1 MNMKQFRKIFFIIST
16 VIICFSYGS
25 LSQKGSTSNQFT
37 SEDSVRSLKYL
48 SSELSSILTN
58 ANLENTKYAVGVY
71 SLDNKKYYFKKS
83 VNDLLTPA
91 SITKLFT
98 SYSALSMY
106 GSNFQY
112 QTKVYYTGTL
122 SNGILKG
129 DIYIVGNGD
138 PMLSSYDIDTL
149 AQKIKQSGIV
159 EIHGNII
166 GDGTFFDD
174 ITNRKTY
181 SGDQDMV
188 QALQPITGL
197 SINNNTITI
206 IVEGLA
212 QGQKRLALVRT
223 DPPSTAVQLRNT
235 AKVIGRNRPTQP
247 KNTKSR
253 KPNEEIILEDGGPVV
268 TNKLQK
274 KSDIKITQILD
285 KNGSYTYQITGS
297 INADDSYSQTY
308 FLSNPDEVVAGS
320 LVFYLRKHGINVQGK
335 HETGSIKSL
344 SSEPHIIATH
354 SRYLVNVISPTMKNS
369 NNYYAE
375 NIFKFI
381 GANSGKLI
389 ENARESRQIISLFFD
404 TIKVDFKGCQLFDG
418 SGLSRRNVVSVNSVI
433 GFLNYLFHSDK
444 RIVLDTTMAIAG
456 FDGTLGKRMS
466 GTLAESNLKG
476 KTGTLRNVSG
486 LCGIT
491 KTLDGENIA
500 FCFIFNGNNVGT
512 YKQLENKLGTVI
524 SEFFYFNRQ
533 R

>member
-1 MNMKQFRKIFFIIST
+1 MIMKKLGKYIFLITT
-16 VIICFSYGS
+16 VIIFLSNLI
-25 LSQKGSTSNQFT
+25 LSQKGPVRNQFT
-37 SEDSVRSLKYL
+37 SEDTVRSLRYL
-48 SSELSSILTN
+48 SSELSAILTN

-98 SYSALSMY
+98 TYSALSIY
-106 GSNFQY
+106 GKSFQY
-112 QTKVYYTGTL
+112 NTKVYYTGTL

-138 PMLSSYDIDTL
+138 PLFSSNDIDTL
-149 AQKIKQSGIV
+149 AQKIKQAGIK

-181 SGDQDMV
+181 SGDQDLV

-197 SINNNTITI
+197 SVNNNTIKI
-206 IVEGLA
+206 IVEGIP
-212 QGQKRLALVRT
+212 QGPKRLAQVRS
-223 DPPSTAVQLRNT
+223 DPPSVAVQFRNT
-235 AKVIGRNRPTQP
+235 AKVTGRTRPTPAQQSKP
-247 KNTKSR
+247 RKST
-253 KPNEEIILEDGGPVV
+253 EEIILEDGGPVV
-268 TNKLQK
+268 VNSIHK
-274 KSDIKITQILD
+274 KSDIKISQIKD
-285 KNGSYTYQITGS
+285 KNGSYAYQISGS
-297 INADDSYSQTY
+297 IDSDDSYSQNY
-308 FLSNPDEVVAGS
+308 FLSNSDEIVAGALMFS
-320 LVFYLRKHGINVQGK
+320 LRKHGIIVQGK

-344 SSEPHIIATH
+344 ASEPRFLASR
-354 SRYLVNVISPTMKNS
+354 SRYLADVISPTIKNS
-369 NNYYAE
+369 DNYYAE

-404 TIKVDFKGCQLFDG
+404 TAKVDFKGCQLYDG
-418 SGLSRRNVVSVNSVI
+418 SGLSRRNLVTVNSVI
-433 GFLNYLFHSDK
+433 EFLNYLYYSDN
-444 RIVLDTTMAIAG
+444 RTVLDTTMAIAG
-456 FDGTLGKRMS
+456 YDGTLGKRMG

-500 FCFIFNGNNVGT
+500 FCFIFNGNNVST